1 VDAIVLA
8 GGAGSRLGG
17 ADKPDQLVGTAS
29 LLQRVVAAVR
39 GARTIVVVGPERAG
53 IPGVTWCR
61 EQPPGGGPVAA
72 IAAGLPQTTSGE
84 VLVLAADLP
93 WVAGA
98 IDPLLAALADA
109 DCAVLVDAAGRRNP
123 LASAWRRGALEGAL
137 DRVGSHAGARAFAL
151 LDGLPVAEVVD
162 AGGWAEDCDT
172 PNDLARA
179 REREHRLHGSSR

>member
-17 ADKPDQLVGTAS
+17 THKPDQLVGSAT
-29 LLQRVVAAVR
+29 LLEHVVAAVH
-39 GARTIVVVGPERAG
+39 GSGTVVVVGPERAN

-72 IAAGLPQTTSGE
+72 IAAGLSHTQADD

-98 IDPLLAALADA
+98 IDPLLAALAGA
-109 DCAVLVDAAGRRNP
+109 QCAVLVDSAGRRNP
-123 LASAWRRGALEGAL
+123 LASAWRRPALVRAL
-137 DRVGSHAGARAFAL
+137 DRVSPHSGARASAL
-151 LDGLPVAEVVD
+151 LDGTTIAEVAD
-162 AGGWAEDCDT
+162 AGGWGEDCDT
-172 PNDLARA
+172 PDDLARA
-179 REREHRLHGSSR
+179 RRREHRLHGRAP